1 MEAETKTFSM
11 LYYVALDATDASVH
25 VPQNS
30 VKKVIELLSRSREVS
45 PKNGRNSQSR
55 ETDAGKK
62 IAATNTL
69 VQCTHCLGMNYYV
82 NFLGGIGSNGF
93 HIK

>member
-11 LYYVALDATDASVH
+11 LCYVVSDATDASVH

-45 PKNGRNSQSR
+45 PKNGRDSQSR

-69 VQCTHCLGMNYYV
+69 KV
-82 NFLGGIGSNGF
+82 S
-93 HIK
+93 